1 MFFAKYFAGSVK
13 IFPLT
18 YELFRCMFFIPKHKG
33 FGDYLLGIDF
43 FFKKVF
49 LDFVNL
55 QCGDIIKLGSK
66 VDNEMEI
73 YVGNLK
79 KFKALPGSAR
89 DSYAVRVT
97 QVLREEE

>member
-55 QCGDIIKLGSK
+55 QCCISSGVQQS
-66 VDNEMEI
+66 E
-73 YVGNLK
+73 
-79 KFKALPGSAR
+79 S
-89 DSYAVRVT
+89 
-97 QVLREEE
+97 VLHTHTHTHIHISTLFYIHFPIQRIE